1 MKQRISNVLTFKKVS
16 GLIFVISFYRC
27 QPKKYTVKHVA
38 ISNEHVFY
46 IPIATILWSA
56 SFATM
61 HSMCADSSEVYF
73 AIHSDVLKALSER
86 YSVKLVNP

>member
-1 MKQRISNVLTFKKVS
+1 MQRISKVLTFEKV
-16 GLIFVISFYRC
+16 GCLIFVIYFYRC

-38 ISNEHVFY
+38 FSNEHVFLHIY
-46 IPIATILWSA
+46 RNHPLSA

-73 AIHSDVLKALSER
+73 AIHSNVLKALSER